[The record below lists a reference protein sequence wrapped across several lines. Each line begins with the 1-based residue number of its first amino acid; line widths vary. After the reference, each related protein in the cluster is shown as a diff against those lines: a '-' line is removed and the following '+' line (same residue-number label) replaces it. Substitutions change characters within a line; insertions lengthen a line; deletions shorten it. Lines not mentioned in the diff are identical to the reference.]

1 MGKALDYEQFCEV
14 GDTFMKRLVALLG
27 MCVLLVGAISC
38 ARSGAESASSSK
50 SATSAPAVDTGAPS
64 EMSGNDAASAAPK
77 SDRKKGSKRPLIGF
91 VTNGIDPFWTIAEAG
106 AKAAGKEFD
115 VDVDV
120 KMPPSDGRINNQI
133 RMIEELLTLG
143 ANGIAVSPIKPEDQ
157 QDILNSI
164 GERCHF
170 LTHDADAPASNR
182 LAYVGMNNYD
192 AGRAC
197 GKLVK
202 ESLPDGGEIMI
213 FVGSLDQLN
222 ARLRRQGLIDELL
235 DRTHDPNRYDPP
247 TIGVQKGSK
256 YTVLDTRTDDFDKA
270 VAKSLAEEA
279 ITKYPD
285 LDGMVG
291 LFAYN
296 PPQILA
302 ALKEAD
308 KINKIKVIGFDE
320 QDGPLQAIL
329 DGTCVGTVVQDPYR
343 YGYESVRIL
352 AGLARDDKSVLP
364 ANGFLEIKERVI
376 RKDNVKQ
383 FWDELK
389 QRLKAGEAAS
399 NAAS

>member
-1 MGKALDYEQFCEV
+1 
-14 GDTFMKRLVALLG
+14 MKRLVALLG
-27 MCVLLVGAISC
+27 MCLLSIGAISC
-38 ARSGAESASSSK
+38 ARSGAESAASSNP
-50 SATSAPAVDTGAPS
+50 APSSPEVDTGAPS
-64 EMSGNDAASAAPK
+64 ESSGTDTASTPSK
-77 SDRKKGSKRPLIGF
+77 SDRKKGAKRPLIGF
-91 VTNGIDPFWTIAEAG
+91 VTNGIDPFWSIAEAG

-120 KMPPSDGRINNQI
+120 KMPPSDGRIANQI

-143 ANGIAVSPIKPEDQ
+143 ASGIAVSPIKPEDQ

-164 GERCHF
+164 GDRCHF
-170 LTHDADAPASNR
+170 LTHDADAPDSNR

-192 AGRAC
+192 AGRVC

-202 ESLPDGGEIMI
+202 ESLPEGGEIMI

-222 ARLRRQGLIDELL
+222 ARLRRQGVIDELL
-235 DRTHDPNRYDPP
+235 DRPHDPTKYDPP
-247 TIGVQKGSK
+247 TVGALKGGK

-270 VAKSLAEEA
+270 IAKSLAEEA

-285 LDGMVG
+285 LDAMVG

-308 KINKIKVIGFDE
+308 KINKIKVIAFDE
-320 QDGPLQAIL
+320 QDGTLQAIM

-352 AGLARDDKSVLP
+352 AGLAREDKSVIP

-389 QRLKAGEAAS
+389 QRLKDAGAAS
-399 NAAS
+399 S